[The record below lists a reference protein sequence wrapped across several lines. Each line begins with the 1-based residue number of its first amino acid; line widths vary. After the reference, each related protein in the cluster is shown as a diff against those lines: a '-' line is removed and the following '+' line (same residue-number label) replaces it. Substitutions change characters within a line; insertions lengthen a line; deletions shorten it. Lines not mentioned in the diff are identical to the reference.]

1 MVYQAEKVGRD
12 TLLAQIIQLVE
23 DAQQTKAPIAKIADQ
38 VAGVFVPVV
47 MGIALLSGLFWYFI
61 MGETFTF
68 AMTVT
73 ISVLVIACPC
83 ALGLATP
90 TAIMVGT
97 GLGAEHGILYK
108 RGDVLELAH
117 QAQVLVFDKTG
128 TITQGKPQLSS
139 SYTYGQAGNSLQVLA
154 SLEAKSEHPL
164 GQAILDAAKEEQ
176 VDILEM
182 GIKRSWKRKESM
194 FVLPRLTWKS

>member
-1 MVYQAEKVGRD
+1 MVIGDQILVKPGEKIAVDGQVVSGQSAIDESMLTGESIPIQKTEGSPVYAGSINGQGSLVYRAEKVGRD

-83 ALGLATP
+83 A
-90 TAIMVGT
+90 
-97 GLGAEHGILYK
+97 
-108 RGDVLELAH
+108 
-117 QAQVLVFDKTG
+117 
-128 TITQGKPQLSS
+128 
-139 SYTYGQAGNSLQVLA
+139 
-154 SLEAKSEHPL
+154 
-164 GQAILDAAKEEQ
+164 
-176 VDILEM
+176 
-182 GIKRSWKRKESM
+182 
-194 FVLPRLTWKS
+194 PRLGDSDSHYGGHRLRGRAWNPLQEGGCP

>member
-1 MVYQAEKVGRD
+1 MVYRAEKVGRD

-61 MGETFTF
+61 MGQTFTF

-108 RGDVLELAH
+108 RGC
-117 QAQVLVFDKTG
+117 
-128 TITQGKPQLSS
+128 P
-139 SYTYGQAGNSLQVLA
+139 
-154 SLEAKSEHPL
+154 
-164 GQAILDAAKEEQ
+164 
-176 VDILEM
+176 
-182 GIKRSWKRKESM
+182 
-194 FVLPRLTWKS
+194 